1 MYGSSRTLYGEGM
14 QPPPTESV
22 WLRPPK
28 AMRGQ
33 PTLTRDQIISAAMDI
48 MDSEGVTGL
57 TMRKLAARLKT
68 APMTLYG
75 HVSTKEDLLEFAV
88 DGVFAEALLD
98 GGPRA
103 WRPRLTAIGRR
114 LFDAFLNHPWAPAL
128 LGSKPPM
135 GPAAVAHFGSMLDTL
150 SRAGFDGKTMT
161 SSVTAFYYYV
171 LGAATAEAAWVQ
183 AGQPL
188 AAITPD
194 DLTRLESAD
203 GGDNTP
209 MVEFYRHQ
217 TAAQPHDRFDM
228 GLRHVLD
235 GLRP

>member
-1 MYGSSRTLYGEGM
+1 MH
-14 QPPPTESV
+14 
-22 WLRPPK
+22 
-28 AMRGQ
+28 
-33 PTLTRDQIISAAMDI
+33 I
-48 MDSEGVTGL
+48 MDSDGISGL
-57 TMRKLAARLKT
+57 TMRKLAAQLNT

-75 HVSTKEDLLEFAV
+75 HVSTKDDLLEFAV

-98 GGPRA
+98 GGPRN
-103 WRPRLTAIGRR
+103 WRPRLTAMARR
-114 LFDAFLNHPWAPAL
+114 LFDAFLAHPWAPAL
-128 LGSKPPM
+128 LGAKPPM

-150 SRAGFDGKTMT
+150 SRAGFEGKDLN
-161 SSVTAFYYYV
+161 SAITAFYYYV

-183 AGQPL
+183 AGLPL
-188 AAITPD
+188 AAITPA
-194 DLTRLESAD
+194 DLERLESAD

-217 TAAQPHDRFDM
+217 SSAQPRDRFEM